1 MSNAQKQQPV
11 FHTFWLPLISAII
24 LVVLTVGLTAF
35 LNSRND
41 REQKRWEM
49 KREAGRHALEI
60 IDQYFADLA
69 ALGQISNE
77 PKVSY
82 QFTNMDDVK
91 VREVCNE
98 LVLSC
103 DNTNA
108 IATFLEILSLG
119 KSTGKSGIDVA
130 YIQKLRNDIR
140 KELGFGP
147 LDMPLDTVWV
157 ADLFPNVQTNS
168 LSAHP

>member
-1 MSNAQKQQPV
+1 MNNGQKQQPV
-11 FHTFWLPLISAII
+11 SNTFWLPLISAII
-24 LVVLTVGLTAF
+24 LVVLTAGLTAYF
-35 LNSRND
+35 NSRND
-41 REQKRWEM
+41 RVQKRWEM

-60 IDQYFADLA
+60 IDQYFANEA
-69 ALGQISNE
+69 ALGRISNM

-82 QFTNMDDVK
+82 QFEKMDDVK

-108 IATFLEILSLG
+108 ITTFLEILSSG
-119 KSTGKSGIDVA
+119 KSTGTSGINVA

-140 KELGFGP
+140 TELGFGP
-147 LDMPLDTVWV
+147 LDIPLDTVWV

-168 LSAHP
+168 LPARP